1 MIYLAT
7 VTANTLAHSKEKGT
21 PSVEIQVRTKLNL
34 TTGEQ
39 IAKTMTGN
47 LWLTASTAD
56 RTSDTLETVFGWA
69 GQSFAELN
77 MPVLAGIEVEVVTQ
91 EESYNGKT
99 YEKIAFWNRPG
110 ESSAR
115 ELKPVEAAQAR
126 AIASQYDA
134 VLRNRKAKA
143 GTQAPAPRQQPTA
156 AAPAYTGPE
165 AGSDLPF

>member
-1 MIYLAT
+1 MIYLAV

-34 TTGEQ
+34 STGEQ

-47 LWLTASTAD
+47 LWLTSATTE
-56 RTSDTLETVFGWA
+56 RTMETLANVFGWA
-69 GQSFAELN
+69 GESFAELN
-77 MPVLAGIEVEVVTQ
+77 MPVLAGIELEVVTQ

-115 ELKPVEAAQAR
+115 ELKPIEAAQAR
-126 AIASQYDA
+126 AIASQYDS
-134 VLRNRKAKA
+134 VLRNYKAK
-143 GTQAPAPRQQPTA
+143 GHKPTPAPKATPTL
-156 AAPAYTGPE
+156 PEYTGPE